1 MNNHTLFMAEE
12 GEETLPPFIN
22 ILENGEPEDG
32 FEENG
37 TDGPAKVAIA
47 QNPDDSEHR
56 WDGYLKIDESAN
68 YYFRVDADDT
78 GSITIND
85 KGFTVSTGGGSL
97 VPSKSPSIWNVATT
111 VAIFNTIAL
120 LMNRRKT
127 PTKGLWL

>member
-1 MNNHTLFMAEE
+1 MAEE

-47 QNPDDSEHR
+47 PNPDDSEHR
-56 WDGYLKIDESAN
+56 WDGYLKINESAN

-97 VPSKSPSIWNVATT
+97 STQQKSVDLERGYHRCHIQHNSIAYEP
-111 VAIFNTIAL
+111 A
-120 LMNRRKT
+120 
-127 PTKGLWL
+127 